1 MSFIKLVVSGIP
13 PDSMTWTFTSG
24 VQPSQTLY
32 FNARRF
38 FSSWVWRLA
47 FCSCYFSPKFSHFL
61 TTVEDQEQYGYW
73 GFLPWK
79 SLACLITCLFVFCVD
94 VSMFS
99 PIIRNFVR
107 RIAEKFASTFPFSC
121 GRGWL
126 YLKSQKRKKKRIREI
141 AFSNP
146 KW

>member
-1 MSFIKLVVSGIP
+1 MKKLS
-13 PDSMTWTFTSG
+13 
-24 VQPSQTLY
+24 L
-32 FNARRF
+32 FNYLF
-38 FSSWVWRLA
+38 V
-47 FCSCYFSPKFSHFL
+47 
-61 TTVEDQEQYGYW
+61 
-73 GFLPWK
+73 
-79 SLACLITCLFVFCVD
+79 CLFVFCLD

-99 PIIRNFVR
+99 PIIGNFVQ

-141 AFSNP
+141 VFSNP